1 MPEIDTELLN
11 EMESQFLGILIS
23 KPELMLLAELQPADL
38 ALNALA
44 FQTMQEQY
52 QRHGMLEITSLA
64 AAFKS
69 VGLPQWQPTEFVNVV
84 VTVTNFDHIRDNLK
98 GQAMRRRAAELARE
112 VIALAADQSAP
123 HDACVTML
131 QGMGPEL
138 IRTDTII
145 SQSQILAQ
153 MRDDGVVKER
163 FPTGLYGLD
172 ALMGG
177 GLFRGKVYGF
187 SGKAKA
193 GKTLLASTI
202 SYNLGEAGCRHLYV
216 AMEMGATEIAQRK
229 FARKGGFNSLEFIQG
244 KRDWQGLSIQTEI
257 RYLDAPG
264 ITLSELKSRLLEAV
278 ARHNI
283 TGAIIDYWQLVQGQ
297 DSRQTE
303 EKHLRD
309 VAQGLADFAKRH
321 DIWILLLSQTN
332 EEGKTFAGQG
342 LIKACDQLYMIHGT
356 DDTRWLEMSAT
367 RYTERM
373 NYGSEDNP
381 ALRINKRVGP
391 YFDEI

>member
-1 MPEIDTELLN
+1 MLN
-11 EMESQFLGILIS
+11 VQPDIIQDLESQILGILIL
-23 KPELMLLAELQPADL
+23 KPELFMVANLDVSDFE
-38 ALNALA
+38 LNALP
-44 FQTMQEQY
+44 FEIMQSEY
-52 QRHGMLEITSLA
+52 YESANLSVTSLSA
-64 AAFKS
+64 KFANAGLQHWLPSEYSSCVVS
-69 VGLPQWQPTEFVNVV
+69 VV
-84 VTVTNFDHIRDNLK
+84 NFDYLIEMLK
-98 GQAMRRRAAELARE
+98 GYALRRKSIKRAMDAVSAANDLSVPHDHSMTILQSLSAELMASDS
-112 VIALAADQSAP
+112 ILTQ
-123 HDACVTML
+123 
-131 QGMGPEL
+131 
-138 IRTDTII
+138 TDII
-145 SQSQILAQ
+145 ND
-153 MRDDGVVKER
+153 MRNNGVVREK
-163 FPTGLYGLD
+163 FSTGLRGLD

-177 GLFRGKVYGF
+177 GMFRGKVYGF

-202 SYNLGEAGCRHLYV
+202 SYNLGENGCKHLYV
-216 AMEMGATEIAQRK
+216 AMEMGANEIAQRK

-244 KRDWQGLSIQTEI
+244 KRTWEGIVPNPNI

-264 ITLSELKSRLLEAV
+264 ITFNELKSRLLETV
-278 ARHNI
+278 ARHQI

-321 DIWILLLSQTN
+321 GIWILLLSQTN

-367 RYTERM
+367 RYTEKM
-373 NYGSEDNP
+373 DYGSELDP
-381 ALRINKRVGP
+381 PLSINKRVGP